1 MVFLGLLL
9 FKTISG
15 KRARDDH
22 AGQLPSIRLNLEM
35 QIVQYAV
42 DMDAH
47 GFGLTLKN
55 IRAVA
60 QDVASKYGIQLY
72 ASWKWLSGL
81 YRRHPVLAKRR
92 AQAFECVRASGMNRE
107 QVAEYFNVLESCY
120 QICCEGGE
128 VAAMDADF
136 VWNLDE
142 TNVQQDQDGCLVIRQ
157 VLVHMHECIVHTFR
171 LISACVVSVRLRSSH
186 MVHHLVAVLQ
196 Q

>member
-1 MVFLGLLL
+1 MQRLDYAIEEYHRGGVSKPASMGKLALKYGIPRSVINR
-9 FKTISG
+9 TISG
-15 KRARDDH
+15 KRARDGH
-22 AGQLPSIRLNLEM
+22 VGRPPSIPLNLEM

-55 IRAVA
+55 IRAIA
-60 QDVASKYGIQLY
+60 QDVASKYGIQLK

-81 YRRHPVLAKRR
+81 YWRHPELAKRR
-92 AQAFECVRASGMNRE
+92 AQAFERVQASGMNRE

-120 QICCEGGE
+120 QICCGGGE

-142 TNVQQDQDGCLVIRQ
+142 TNVQQDLDGCW
-157 VLVHMHECIVHTFR
+157 
-171 LISACVVSVRLRSSH
+171 S
-186 MVHHLVAVLQ
+186 
-196 Q
+196 